1 MPPTAKQSKSSRTR
15 ATSSGARRRKAQTP
29 RRDDEAPLIPILARK
44 VRETEAKA
52 QKGKLGPT
60 NRVKFQVIAFL
71 VREER
76 ARVKADTEITDGARA
91 ELLKRLDGVAT
102 ILAKTAARDTS
113 LIQLLEVDQ
122 ATSPVARR
130 MRRDW
135 LLESGAELAPDE
147 LIITADKPVVASVV
161 PAALAQRQVVP
172 ASIESRQMANPFLAP
187 NLAAAQEPEPV
198 FRRLDNWELMSPLYK
213 AFEQG
218 AGGSAASMALPPV
231 PEFDRLSPKGLE
243 IMAHQARF
251 LESVRAGHR
260 SFLLADEPGLG
271 KTAQSLIAASVANA
285 YPLLAV
291 VPNVVKMNWAREVER
306 WTPGRRAT
314 VIQGD
319 GEQVDA
325 FADVFIVNYE
335 ILDRHLAW
343 LGSIGLRGMVI
354 DEAHFIKNLTSQ
366 RSQNVLALASRIREQ
381 NAGAEPLML
390 ALTGTPLINDV
401 EDFDAIWRFLG
412 WTNGEKPGPELMA
425 KLDATGLT
433 PADKAL
439 YAEAREAVI
448 SMGIVRRKKKDVA
461 ADLPDKLV
469 ADLPVELDDEFG
481 RSIRDAERELGARLA
496 ARYRRIIEARGDRPN
511 VFDGPDEDIIRLV
524 AQGELEES
532 KAQGSGAENV
542 FSMVRRIGQAKAGLA
557 ADYAVQLQRS
567 VGKVVFFAKHIDVM
581 DQAESAFAAA
591 GLRTVS
597 IRGDQ
602 TTLARQQ
609 AIDAFNGDPDVAIA
623 VCSLTAAGVGLNLQA
638 ASNVVL
644 AELSW
649 TAAEQTQAIDRV
661 HRIGQ
666 DEPVTAW
673 RIIAAHTID
682 TKIAELIDSKE
693 GLSLRALDGRAVDAA
708 SGDSVQLAALM
719 HLLRQALGAA

>member
-1 MPPTAKQSKSSRTR
+1 MPTTAT
-15 ATSSGARRRKAQTP
+15 AAMRRKKTS

-44 VRETEAKA
+44 VREIEAKA
-52 QKGKLGPT
+52 QRGKLGPT

-76 ARVKADTEITDGARA
+76 ARVKTDAAFTDSVRA

-113 LIQLLEVDQ
+113 LIQLLEADS
-122 ATSPVARR
+122 ATSPVAKR

-135 LLESGAELAPDE
+135 LLESGAELAPEE
-147 LIITADKPVVASVV
+147 LIITDIAPVQAPVV
-161 PAALAQRQVVP
+161 PAALAERQVTPP
-172 ASIESRQMANPFLAP
+172 AVESRQLANPFLAP
-187 NLAAAQEPEPV
+187 DLTPRRPTAPR
-198 FRRLDNWELMSPLYK
+198 RRLDDWELMGPLYK
-213 AFEQG
+213 AFETG
-218 AGGSAASMALPPV
+218 AGGSAASMELPPT
-231 PEFDRLSPKGLE
+231 PEYDHISPKGLE
-243 IMAHQARF
+243 VMVHQSRF

-271 KTAQSLIAASVANA
+271 KTAQSVLAASIADA
-285 YPLLAV
+285 YPLLVV

-306 WTPGRRAT
+306 WTPQRRAT

-319 GEQVDA
+319 GADVDA

-335 ILDRHLAW
+335 ILDRHLSW
-343 LGSIGLRGMVI
+343 LGSIGLKGMVV
-354 DEAHFIKNLTSQ
+354 DEAHFIKNLSSQ
-366 RSQNVLALASRIREQ
+366 RSQNVLALASRIRERTRD
-381 NAGAEPLML
+381 PLMM

-412 WTNGEKPGPELMA
+412 WTTGDKPGAELME

-433 PADKAL
+433 PADKSF
-439 YAEAREAVI
+439 YAEARDAVI

-461 ADLPDKLV
+461 ADLPDKLI
-469 ADLPVELDDEFG
+469 ADLPVQLDDEFG
-481 RSIRDAERELGARLA
+481 RGIRQAERELGERLA
-496 ARYRRIIEARGDRPN
+496 AKYRRIVQARGDRGLEPGEI
-511 VFDGPDEDIIRLV
+511 DDDIVRLV
-524 AQGELEES
+524 AHNELEES
-532 KAQGSGAENV
+532 KAAGTGGDNV
-542 FSMVRRIGQAKAGLA
+542 FTMVRKIGQAKAQLA
-557 ADYAVQLQRS
+557 ADYAAQLQRS

-581 DQAESAFAAA
+581 DQAEAHFRAS
-591 GLRTVS
+591 GIRYVS

-602 TTLARQQ
+602 TTPARQQ
-609 AIDAFNGDPDVAIA
+609 AIDDFNDDESVGIA

-682 TKIAELIDSKE
+682 TKIAELIDQKQ
-693 GLSLRALDGRAVDAA
+693 GLAARALDGEAVLETA
-708 SGDSVQLAALM
+708 SESVQLAALM
-719 HLLRQALGAA
+719 HLLRQALGD

>member
-1 MPPTAKQSKSSRTR
+1 MPTTATA
-15 ATSSGARRRKAQTP
+15 ATRRRKTS

-44 VRETEAKA
+44 VREVEAKA
-52 QKGKLGPT
+52 QRGKLGPT

-76 ARVKADTEITDGARA
+76 ARVKADAEIADSARA

-113 LIQLLEVDQ
+113 LIQLLEVDS
-122 ATSPVARR
+122 ATSPVAKR

-135 LLESGAELAPDE
+135 LLESGAELAPEE
-147 LIITADKPVVASVV
+147 LIITDIAPVVQTPVV
-161 PAALAQRQVVP
+161 SAAAAERQVTPPSVE
-172 ASIESRQMANPFLAP
+172 ARQLANPFLAP
-187 NLAAAQEPEPV
+187 DLTPRPASTPR
-198 FRRLDNWELMSPLYK
+198 RRLDGWELMGPLYK
-213 AFEQG
+213 AFETG
-218 AGGSAASMALPPV
+218 AGGASASMDLPPT
-231 PEFDRLSPKGLE
+231 PEYDHVSPKGLE
-243 IMAHQARF
+243 VMVHQSRF
-251 LESVRAGHR
+251 LESVKAGHR

-271 KTAQSLIAASVANA
+271 KTAQSVLAASVAGA
-285 YPLLAV
+285 YPLLVV

-306 WTPGRRAT
+306 WTPQRRAT

-319 GEQVDA
+319 GTDIDA

-335 ILDRHLAW
+335 ILDRHLSW
-343 LGSIGLRGMVI
+343 LGSIGLRGMVV

-366 RSQNVLALASRIREQ
+366 RSQNVLALASRVRAQ
-381 NAGAEPLML
+381 TPGGNPLMM

-412 WTNGEKPGPELMA
+412 WTTGDKPGPELME

-433 PADKAL
+433 PADKAF
-439 YAEAREAVI
+439 YAEARDAVI

-461 ADLPDKLV
+461 ADLPDKLI
-469 ADLPVELDDEFG
+469 ADLPVQLDDEYG
-481 RSIRDAERELGARLA
+481 RSIRQAERELGERLA
-496 ARYRRIIEARGDRPN
+496 AKYRRIIESRGDR
-511 VFDGPDEDIIRLV
+511 GLAQGEIDEDIVRLV
-524 AQGELEES
+524 ATGELEES
-532 KAQGSGAENV
+532 KATGTGGDNV
-542 FSMVRRIGQAKAGLA
+542 FTMVRRIGQAKAQLA
-557 ADYAVQLQRS
+557 ADYAAQLQRS

-581 DQAESAFAAA
+581 DQAEAHFASA
-591 GLRTVS
+591 GIRSVS

-602 TTLARQQ
+602 TSTVRQQ
-609 AIDAFNGDPDVAIA
+609 SIDDFNSDPEVGIA

-682 TKIAELIDSKE
+682 AKIAELIDQKQ
-693 GLSLRALDGRAVDAA
+693 GLAARALDGEALDEAA
-708 SGDSVQLAALM
+708 AEPVQLGALM
-719 HLLRQALGAA
+719 HLLRETLGVV

>member
-1 MPPTAKQSKSSRTR
+1 MPTTAST
-15 ATSSGARRRKAQTP
+15 ATASRRRGSSHRGSSA
-29 RRDDEAPLIPILARK
+29 RRDDDAPLIPILARK
-44 VRETEAKA
+44 VREVEAKA

-76 ARVKADTEITDGARA
+76 ARVKADETVPTAARA

-122 ATSPVARR
+122 ATSPVAKR

-135 LLESGAELAPDE
+135 LLESGAELPDDE
-147 LIITADKPVVASVV
+147 LIITDAAPAAQGWGQTPVV
-161 PAALAQRQVVP
+161 PAALAERQVVP
-172 ASIESRQMANPFLAP
+172 PQIEARREANPFLAP
-187 NLAAAQEPEPV
+187 DVALRAPASTAR
-198 FRRLDNWELMSPLYK
+198 RRLDGWELMGPLYK
-213 AFEQG
+213 AFETG
-218 AGGSAASMALPPV
+218 AGGASASMELPPV

-243 IMAHQARF
+243 IMPHQSRF
-251 LESVRAGHR
+251 LEAVRAGHR

-271 KTAQSLIAASVANA
+271 KTAQSVLAASVADA

-306 WTPGRRAT
+306 WTPQRRAT
-314 VIQGD
+314 VIHGD
-319 GEQVDA
+319 GDTVDA

-335 ILDRHLAW
+335 VLDRHLSW
-343 LGSIGLRGMVI
+343 LGSLGLKGMVV

-366 RSQNVLALASRIREQ
+366 RSQNVLALGGRIREQ
-381 NAGAEPLML
+381 VRSPLML

-412 WTNGEKPGPELMA
+412 WTNGEKPGPELME
-425 KLDATGLT
+425 KLDATGFT
-433 PADKAL
+433 PADKAF
-439 YAEAREAVI
+439 YPEARDAVI

-481 RSIRDAERELGARLA
+481 RSIREAERELGSRLA
-496 ARYRRIIEARGDRPN
+496 AKYRRIIEARGDK
-511 VFDGPDEDIIRLV
+511 VLIGEVDDDIVRLV
-524 AQGELEES
+524 AHGELEDA
-532 KAQGSGAENV
+532 KASAAGADNV
-542 FSMVRRIGQAKAGLA
+542 FTMVRKIGQAKAHLA

-581 DQAESAFAAA
+581 DAAEAHFAAS
-591 GLRTVS
+591 GLRTIS

-602 TTLARQQ
+602 TTTARQQ
-609 AIDAFNGDPDVAIA
+609 AIDAFNTDPGVAIA
-623 VCSLTAAGVGLNLQA
+623 VCSLTAAGVGLNMQA

-682 TKIAELIDSKE
+682 TKIAELIDSKQ
-693 GLSLRALDGRAVDAA
+693 GLAQRALDGAQLDPT
-708 SGDSVQLAALM
+708 SSDSVQLSALM
-719 HLLRQALGAA
+719 HLLRQALSAA

>member
-1 MPPTAKQSKSSRTR
+1 MATAA
-15 ATSSGARRRKAQTP
+15 ATANRRRKSSSA
-29 RRDDEAPLIPILARK
+29 RRDDDAPLIPILARK
-44 VRETEAKA
+44 VREVEAKA
-52 QKGKLGPT
+52 QRGKLGPT

-76 ARVKADTEITDGARA
+76 ARVKADENVSSAARA

-122 ATSPVARR
+122 ATSPVAKR

-135 LLESGAELAPDE
+135 LLESGAELPEDE
-147 LIITADKPVVASVV
+147 LIITDVVPVQAPVV
-161 PAALAQRQVVP
+161 PAALAERQVVP
-172 ASIESRQMANPFLAP
+172 PQVLTRREANPFLP
-187 NLAAAQEPEPV
+187 PDLEMRVAQPTPR
-198 FRRLDNWELMSPLYK
+198 RRLDGWELMGPLYK
-213 AFEQG
+213 AFETG
-218 AGGSAASMALPPV
+218 AGGAAASMDLPPV

-243 IMAHQARF
+243 IMPHQSRF

-271 KTAQSLIAASVANA
+271 KTAQSVLAASVAGA

-306 WTPGRRAT
+306 WTPQRRAT
-314 VIQGD
+314 VISGD
-319 GEQVDA
+319 GGQIDA

-335 ILDRHLAW
+335 VLDRHLAW
-343 LGSIGLRGMVI
+343 LGSIGLKGMVV
-354 DEAHFIKNLTSQ
+354 DEAHFIKNLGSQ
-366 RSQNVLALASRIREQ
+366 RSQNVLGLAGRIREQ
-381 NAGAEPLML
+381 VRDPLML

-412 WTNGEKPGPELMA
+412 WTNGEKPGPLLMER
-425 KLDATGLT
+425 LDDTGLT
-433 PADKAL
+433 PADKAF
-439 YAEAREAVI
+439 YPHARDAVI

-469 ADLPVELDDEFG
+469 ADLPVQLDDEYG
-481 RSIRDAERELGARLA
+481 RSIRQAEHELGERLA
-496 ARYRRIIEARGDRPN
+496 ARYRRIIEARGDK
-511 VFDGPDEDIIRLV
+511 VLIGEADDDIVRLV
-524 AQGELEES
+524 ASQELEES
-532 KAQGSGAENV
+532 KAAGTGAENV
-542 FSMVRRIGQAKAGLA
+542 FTMVRRIGQAKAVLA
-557 ADYAVQLQRS
+557 ADYAAQLQRS

-581 DQAESAFAAA
+581 DAAEAHFAAA

-597 IRGDQ
+597 LRGDQ
-602 TTLARQQ
+602 TATARQA
-609 AIDAFNGDPDVAIA
+609 AIDAFNTDPGVAIA
-623 VCSLTAAGVGLNLQA
+623 VCSLTAAGVGVNMQA

-666 DEPVTAW
+666 EEPVTAW

-682 TKIAELIDSKE
+682 TKIAELIDSKQ
-693 GLSLRALDGRAVDAA
+693 GLAARALDGEAVDPT
-708 SGDSVQLAALM
+708 SSDSVQLSALM

>member
-1 MPPTAKQSKSSRTR
+1 MPTTASAQSS
-15 ATSSGARRRKAQTP
+15 AQRRRRP
-29 RRDDEAPLIPILARK
+29 SSSRRDDEAPIIPILARK
-44 VRETEAKA
+44 VREVEAKS
-52 QKGKLGPT
+52 QRGKLGPT

-76 ARVKADTEITDGARA
+76 ARVKADADIAEGSRA

-113 LIQLLEVDQ
+113 LIQLLEADQ

-135 LLESGAELAPDE
+135 LIESGAELAPDE
-147 LIITADKPVVASVV
+147 LIITDAKPQSAPVV
-161 PAALAQRQVVP
+161 PAALAERQVIPPQV
-172 ASIESRQMANPFLAP
+172 ESRQMANPFLAP
-187 NLAAAQEPEPV
+187 DLSAPASKETPR
-198 FRRLDNWELMSPLYK
+198 RRLDGWELMGPLYK
-213 AFEQG
+213 AFEMG
-218 AGGSAASMALPPV
+218 AGGTSASMDLPPV
-231 PEFDRLSPKGLE
+231 PEYDRLSPKGLE
-243 IMAHQARF
+243 VMVHQSRF
-251 LESVRAGHR
+251 LESVRGGHR
-260 SFLLADEPGLG
+260 TFLLADEPGLG
-271 KTAQSLIAASVANA
+271 KTAESVLAASVAEA
-285 YPLLAV
+285 YPLLVV

-306 WTPGRRAT
+306 WTPNRRAT

-319 GEQVDA
+319 GEDVDA

-343 LGSIGLRGMVI
+343 LSSLGLKGMVV

-366 RSQNVLALASRIREQ
+366 RSKNVLALAGRIREQ
-381 NAGAEPLML
+381 VRNPLLL

-412 WTNGEKPGPELMA
+412 WTTGEKPGSTLMA
-425 KLDATGLT
+425 KLDETGLT
-433 PADKAL
+433 PADKAF
-439 YAEAREAVI
+439 YPEARDAVI

-461 ADLPDKLV
+461 ADLPDKLI
-469 ADLPVELDDEFG
+469 ADLPVELDDDFG
-481 RSIRDAERELGARLA
+481 RSIRQAERELGERLA
-496 ARYRRIIEARGDRPN
+496 ARYRRIIEARGDRGLDAN
-511 VFDGPDEDIIRLV
+511 EIDTDIVRLV
-524 AQGELEES
+524 AQNELEES
-532 KAQGSGAENV
+532 KAAGTGSENV
-542 FSMVRRIGQAKAGLA
+542 FTMVRKIGQAKATLA
-557 ADYAVQLQRS
+557 ADYTAQLQRS

-581 DQAESAFAAA
+581 DAAEQHFAAA
-591 GLRTVS
+591 GISSVS

-602 TTLARQQ
+602 STAARQQ
-609 AIDAFNGDPDVAIA
+609 AIDSFNNDPDVGIA
-623 VCSLTAAGVGLNLQA
+623 VCSLTAAGVGLNMQA

-682 TKIAELIDSKE
+682 TKIAELIDSKQ
-693 GLSLRALDGRAVDAA
+693 GLAARALDGEAVDPQ
-708 SGDSVQLAALM
+708 SSDSVQLSALM
-719 HLLRQALGAA
+719 HLVRQALGGE

>member
-1 MPPTAKQSKSSRTR
+1 MPP
-15 ATSSGARRRKAQTP
+15 
-29 RRDDEAPLIPILARK
+29 
-44 VRETEAKA
+44 
-52 QKGKLGPT
+52 
-60 NRVKFQVIAFL
+60 
-71 VREER
+71 
-76 ARVKADTEITDGARA
+76 
-91 ELLKRLDGVAT
+91 
-102 ILAKTAARDTS
+102 
-113 LIQLLEVDQ
+113 
-122 ATSPVARR
+122 
-130 MRRDW
+130 
-135 LLESGAELAPDE
+135 
-147 LIITADKPVVASVV
+147 
-161 PAALAQRQVVP
+161 QVV
-172 ASIESRQMANPFLAP
+172 SRREANPFLPPDLALRAP
-187 NLAAAQEPEPV
+187 KETPR
-198 FRRLDNWELMSPLYK
+198 RRLDGWELMGPLYK
-213 AFEQG
+213 AFETG
-218 AGGSAASMALPPV
+218 AGGASASMELPPV

-243 IMAHQARF
+243 IMPHQSRF
-251 LESVRAGHR
+251 LEAVRAGHR

-271 KTAQSLIAASVANA
+271 KTAESVLAASVADA

-306 WTPGRRAT
+306 WTPQRRAT
-314 VIQGD
+314 VIHGD
-319 GEQVDA
+319 GYQVDA

-335 ILDRHLAW
+335 VLDRHLSW
-343 LGSIGLRGMVI
+343 LASLGLRGMVV

-366 RSQNVLALASRIREQ
+366 RSQNVLALGSRIREQ
-381 NAGAEPLML
+381 VRNPLML

-412 WTNGEKPGPELMA
+412 WTNGEKPGPELME
-425 KLDATGLT
+425 KLDASGYT
-433 PADKAL
+433 PADKAF
-439 YAEAREAVI
+439 YPEARNAVI

-469 ADLPVELDDEFG
+469 ADLPVELDDEFA
-481 RSIRDAERELGARLA
+481 RSIREAERELGERLA
-496 ARYRRIIEARGDRPN
+496 AKYRRIIEARGDKVYR
-511 VFDGPDEDIIRLV
+511 GEADEDIVRLV
-524 AQGELEES
+524 AHGELEES
-532 KAQGSGAENV
+532 KASGAGADNV
-542 FSMVRRIGQAKAGLA
+542 FTMVRKIGQAKAHLA
-557 ADYAVQLQRS
+557 SDYAVQLQRS

-581 DQAESAFAAA
+581 DAAEAHFAHA

-602 TTLARQQ
+602 TTPARQQ
-609 AIDAFNGDPDVAIA
+609 AIDAFNGDPEVAIA

-682 TKIAELIDSKE
+682 TKIAELIDSKQ
-693 GLSLRALDGRAVDAA
+693 SLAARALDGEQIDPA
-708 SGDSVQLAALM
+708 SSDSVQLSALM

>member
-1 MPPTAKQSKSSRTR
+1 MPATATAAQRRKKSSS
-15 ATSSGARRRKAQTP
+15 A
-29 RRDDEAPLIPILARK
+29 RRDDEAPIIPILARK
-44 VRETEAKA
+44 VREVEAKA
-52 QKGKLGPT
+52 QRGKLGPT

-76 ARVKADTEITDGARA
+76 ARVKADTSLTDAARV

-135 LLESGAELAPDE
+135 LLESGAELPPDE
-147 LIITADKPVVASVV
+147 LIITDTPAPAQQVV
-161 PAALAQRQVVP
+161 PAALAERQVVP
-172 ASIESRQMANPFLAP
+172 ASIEARQMANPFLAP
-187 NLAAAQEPEPV
+187 DLTARAPRDTPR
-198 FRRLDNWELMSPLYK
+198 RRLDGWELMGPLYK
-213 AFEQG
+213 AFETG
-218 AGGSAASMALPPV
+218 AGGAAASMELPPV
-231 PEFDRLSPKGLE
+231 PEFDRLSPRGLE
-243 IMAHQARF
+243 IMPHQSRF
-251 LESVRAGHR
+251 LESVREGHR
-260 SFLLADEPGLG
+260 TFLLADEPGLG
-271 KTAQSLIAASVANA
+271 KTAQSVLAASVAGA

-306 WTPGRRAT
+306 WTPHRRAT
-314 VIQGD
+314 VISGD
-319 GEQVDA
+319 GEDLDA

-335 ILDRHLAW
+335 ILDRHLSW
-343 LGSIGLRGMVI
+343 LGSIGLKGMVV

-366 RSQNVLALASRIREQ
+366 RSQNVLALASRIKEQ
-381 NAGAEPLML
+381 VHNPLLL

-412 WTNGEKPGPELMA
+412 WTTGDKPGAELMT
-425 KLDATGLT
+425 KLDETGLT
-433 PADKAL
+433 PADKAF
-439 YAEAREAVI
+439 YPEARSAVI

-461 ADLPDKLV
+461 ADLPDKLI
-469 ADLPVELDDEFG
+469 ADLPVELDDEYG
-481 RSIRDAERELGARLA
+481 RSIRQAEQELGARLA
-496 ARYRRIIEARGDRPN
+496 AKYRRIIDARGDRGLAPGEI
-511 VFDGPDEDIIRLV
+511 DGDIVRLV
-524 AQGELEES
+524 AEGELEES
-532 KAQGSGAENV
+532 KAAGTGSQNV
-542 FSMVRRIGQAKAGLA
+542 FTVVRRIGQAKATVA
-557 ADYAVQLQRS
+557 ADYAAQLQRS

-581 DQAESAFAAA
+581 DAAERHFAQA

-597 IRGDQ
+597 IRGEQ
-602 TTLARQQ
+602 TTAARQQ
-609 AIDAFNGDPDVAIA
+609 AIDAFNEDAGVAIA

-682 TKIAELIDSKE
+682 TKIAELIDTKQ
-693 GLSLRALDGRAVDAA
+693 GLALRALDGEAVDPA
-708 SGDSVQLAALM
+708 SSDSVQLAALM
-719 HLLRQALGAA
+719 HLLRQALGEVD

>member
-1 MPPTAKQSKSSRTR
+1 MPTTATA
-15 ATSSGARRRKAQTP
+15 ATRRKKTS

-44 VRETEAKA
+44 VREIEAKS
-52 QKGKLGPT
+52 QRGKLGPT

-76 ARVKADTEITDGARA
+76 ARVKADPEIADNARA

-113 LIQLLEVDQ
+113 LIQLLEADQ
-122 ATSPVARR
+122 ATSPVAKR

-135 LLESGAELAPDE
+135 LLESGAELAPEE
-147 LIITADKPVVASVV
+147 LIIADIAPVQMPVV
-161 PAALAQRQVVP
+161 PAAIAERQVTPPSVE
-172 ASIESRQMANPFLAP
+172 ARQLANPFLAP
-187 NLAAAQEPEPV
+187 DLTPRAATTPR
-198 FRRLDNWELMSPLYK
+198 RRLDGWELMGPLYK
-213 AFEQG
+213 AFETG
-218 AGGSAASMALPPV
+218 AGGAAASMDLPPA
-231 PEFDRLSPKGLE
+231 PEYDHLSPKGLE
-243 IMAHQARF
+243 VMVHQSRF
-251 LESVRAGHR
+251 LEAVRAGHR

-271 KTAQSLIAASVANA
+271 KTAQSLLAASVADA
-285 YPLLAV
+285 YPLLVV

-306 WTPGRRAT
+306 WTPQRRAT

-319 GEQVDA
+319 GSDIDA

-335 ILDRHLAW
+335 ILDRHMSWLA
-343 LGSIGLRGMVI
+343 SIGLRGMVV
-354 DEAHFIKNLTSQ
+354 DEAHFIKNLSSQ
-366 RSQNVLALASRIREQ
+366 RSQNVLSLASRVRERTP
-381 NAGAEPLML
+381 GGKPLLL

-401 EDFDAIWRFLG
+401 EDFDAIWRFLD
-412 WTNGEKPGPELMA
+412 WTTGEKPGPELME

-433 PADKAL
+433 PADKAF
-439 YAEAREAVI
+439 YPEARDAVI

-461 ADLPDKLV
+461 ADLPDKLI
-469 ADLPVELDDEFG
+469 ADLPVQLDDEFG
-481 RSIRDAERELGARLA
+481 RGIRQAERELGERLA
-496 ARYRRIIEARGDRPN
+496 ARYRRIVEARTSSAGSSR
-511 VFDGPDEDIIRLV
+511 VAAGEIDEDIVRLV
-524 AQGELEES
+524 AQNELEES
-532 KAQGSGAENV
+532 KAAGTGGDNV
-542 FSMVRRIGQAKAGLA
+542 FTMVRRIGQAKAHLA
-557 ADYAVQLQRS
+557 ADYAAQLQRS

-581 DQAESAFAAA
+581 DQAEAHFASA
-591 GLRTVS
+591 GIRSVS

-602 TTLARQQ
+602 SSTARQQ
-609 AIDAFNGDPDVAIA
+609 AIDDFNGDPSVGIA

-673 RIIAAHTID
+673 RIIAAHTVD
-682 TKIAELIDSKE
+682 AKIAELIDQKQ
-693 GLSLRALDGRAVDAA
+693 GLAARALDGEAVDDVAA
-708 SGDSVQLAALM
+708 EPVQLGALM
-719 HLLRQALGAA
+719 HLLREALRAA

>member
-1 MPPTAKQSKSSRTR
+1 MPTTAPTASKTASRR
-15 ATSSGARRRKAQTP
+15 RRTSSA
-29 RRDDEAPLIPILARK
+29 RRDDDAPLIPILARK
-44 VRETEAKA
+44 VREVEAKA
-52 QKGKLGPT
+52 QRGKLGPT

-76 ARVKADTEITDGARA
+76 ARVKAEEDIPAATRA

-135 LLESGAELAPDE
+135 LLESGAELPEDE
-147 LIITADKPVVASVV
+147 LIITDVAPAQTPVV
-161 PAALAQRQVVP
+161 PAALAERQVVP
-172 ASIESRQMANPFLAP
+172 PQIEARREANPFLAP
-187 NLAAAQEPEPV
+187 DLSLRAPV
-198 FRRLDNWELMSPLYK
+198 EQVRRRLDGWELMGPLYK
-213 AFEQG
+213 AFETG
-218 AGGSAASMALPPV
+218 AGGGAATMELPPV

-251 LESVRAGHR
+251 LEAVRHGHR
-260 SFLLADEPGLG
+260 TFLLADEPGLG
-271 KTAQSLIAASVANA
+271 KTAQSVLAASVADA

-306 WTPGRRAT
+306 WTPQRRAT
-314 VIQGD
+314 VIHGD
-319 GEQVDA
+319 GDTVDA

-335 ILDRHLAW
+335 VLDRHLSW
-343 LGSIGLRGMVI
+343 LGSIGLKGMVV

-366 RSQNVLALASRIREQ
+366 RSQNVLALATRIREQ
-381 NAGAEPLML
+381 VRDPLLL

-412 WTNGEKPGPELMA
+412 WTNGEKPGPDLME

-433 PADKAL
+433 PADKAF
-439 YAEAREAVI
+439 YPAARDAVI

-481 RSIRDAERELGARLA
+481 RSIRAAEQELGQRLA
-496 ARYRRIIEARGDRPN
+496 AKYRRIIEARGDR
-511 VFDGPDEDIIRLV
+511 VVLDEIDEDIVRLV
-524 AQGELEES
+524 AHGELEES
-532 KAQGSGAENV
+532 KSTTNGAENV
-542 FSMVRRIGQAKAGLA
+542 FTMVRKIGQAKALLA
-557 ADYAVQLQRS
+557 ADYAAQLQRS

-581 DQAESAFAAA
+581 DAAEAHFADA

-602 TTLARQQ
+602 TTPARQQ
-609 AIDAFNGDPDVAIA
+609 AIDAFNKDPEVAIA
-623 VCSLTAAGVGLNLQA
+623 VCSLTAAGVGLNMQA

-682 TKIAELIDSKE
+682 TKIAELIDSKQ
-693 GLSLRALDGRAVDAA
+693 GLAQRALDGEQVDPT
-708 SGDSVQLAALM
+708 SSDSVQLSALM
-719 HLLRQALGAA
+719 HVLREALGAF